1 MSTNKK
7 IVSKMRGTGVQYMGG
22 EFEFTPE
29 GEGKP
34 TYESVQK
41 FGSSSLCR
49 TSGEKKKSVIA
60 KLKVDED
67 SQDLATDL
75 QRELDKILETL
86 PKTSTRPKPRS
97 RILSKSDALIVALN
111 EKEGTLQTLMTID
124 LKESV
129 DYMKEF
135 YKLVNSTSRC
145 LDINETSVKQCV
157 RALLNSSTK

>member
-7 IVSKMRGTGVQYMGG
+7 IVSKMRGNGIQYEGG

-29 GEGKP
+29 AEGQP
-34 TYESVQK
+34 TYESVKK

-49 TSGEKKKSVIA
+49 TSGEKKKSIIA
-60 KLKVDED
+60 HLKVDED
-67 SQDLATDL
+67 SEDLATDL

-97 RILSKSDALIVALN
+97 KILIKNDSLIVALN

-157 RALLNSSTK
+157 RALLSSSTK